1 MRERERENEEYRFIQ
16 PGLSHPRNMPGKAAP
31 TTRLPPDVWKNLHR
45 FKMCYCVFIR
55 AQHFLKPTGLAERA
69 HCNLMQFVSALKNNS
84 VRHQG
89 KWCTIQQQSSV
100 ICRLCDWKWG
110 GEQFPK
116 ECILLSRCIR
126 IKGKMVA
133 RETGHSCQLCRRR
146 IVKCLQGALYSHKRR
161 QEHSQARDPDVALGT
176 GHPFQGLASAFRQT
190 ERVWHICSLQ
200 KGNTHEKQRKG
211 CHKIMI
217 WHCTWQ
223 RH

>member
-1 MRERERENEEYRFIQ
+1 MKNTGSSNQVFLIQ
-16 PGLSHPRNMPGKAAP
+16 ETCLGRLLQPPGSLLTSGKTSTGSRCATAYLLEP
-31 TTRLPPDVWKNLHR
+31 NTFLNL
-45 FKMCYCVFIR
+45 
-55 AQHFLKPTGLAERA
+55 LALQRA

-161 QEHSQARDPDVALGT
+161 QEHSQARDPDVALGA

-223 RH
+223 RR